1 VIKFATDVVAFNR
14 DILGIDRRTKSLL
27 EAAELDQT
35 TKCLR
40 EEIDE
45 LERAHQNTDFIEGVD
60 ALIDL
65 VYFAIG
71 GLYRM
76 GLSPEE
82 IAQCAEIIHNCN
94 MRKEKGVVWRRGDG
108 SAADATKPSGW
119 KGPEELMAVVLGGNL

>member
-14 DILGIDRRTKSLL
+14 EVLSIYPRKKSLL
-27 EAAELDQT
+27 ESAELDQT

-40 EEIDE
+40 EEVDE

-65 VYFAIG
+65 IYFAVG

-76 GLSPEE
+76 GLTSEE
-82 IAQCAEIIHNCN
+82 MTQCSEIIHNCN
-94 MRKEKGVVWRRGDG
+94 MRKEKGVVRRRGDG
-108 SAADATKPSGW
+108 SAADAVKPDGW
-119 KGPEELMAVVLGGNL
+119 KGPEELMAIVLGGDL